1 MPTNLPNLITLLR
14 IVLIP
19 LIVGIFYVPDAWLSF
34 EARNLA
40 ATSVFIFAM
49 NQAKYD
55 SLSPDLKKVID
66 RNSGQSLSAMAG
78 KAFFQ
83 ADAEGKKTT
92 AKNTTNVIP
101 KAELENWKK
110 TAQPLFDQWV
120 ADMNRKFPEL
130 EWGLSVKEKKAKR
143 KKAAKKKVVKKTTKR
158 KKK

>member
-1 MPTNLPNLITLLR
+1 
-14 IVLIP
+14 
-19 LIVGIFYVPDAWLSF
+19 
-34 EARNLA
+34 
-40 ATSVFIFAM
+40 
-49 NQAKYD
+49 
-55 SLSPDLKKVID
+55 LKKVID

-120 ADMNRKFPEL
+120 ADMN
-130 EWGLSVKEKKAKR
+130 AKGYNGKQMLDGAR
-143 KKAAKKKVVKKTTKR
+143 ALIAKYADAK
-158 KKK
+158 